1 MRMTFCHDR
10 LAIGR
15 LECAVT
21 VTVADRHSHVDLAFV
36 TPHCG
41 LPFAMFKAAPNPYDE
56 IVGEHVVP

>member
-1 MRMTFCHDR
+1 MIDLRS
-10 LAIGR
+10 GGWS
-15 LECAVT
+15 AVT